1 MNKFANRSDI
11 NELDFSSIISA
22 SSIASNKTINQSIS
36 NNSIVADNYNR
47 ESTNF
52 IAKNDDTSMLINSKI
67 SLSIDNVD
75 LNHLDYLNQEFVEL
89 GLESIFSNRS
99 NKVDFSL
106 VFKNSIESLERL
118 KRQLMLNDRIQE
130 K

>member
-1 MNKFANRSDI
+1 MNKFANRNDI

-52 IAKNDDTSMLINSKI
+52 IAKNDHTSMLVNSEI
-67 SLSIDNVD
+67 SLNIDNVD
-75 LNHLDYLNQEFVEL
+75 LNHLDYLNQEFVEF
-89 GLESIFSNRS
+89 GLESIISN
-99 NKVDFSL
+99 
-106 VFKNSIESLERL
+106 VFHISRYFHWYTDPIHRL
-118 KRQLMLNDRIQE
+118 F
-130 K
+130 

>member
-52 IAKNDDTSMLINSKI
+52 IAKNDDNSMIINSKI
-67 SLSIDNVD
+67 SLNIDNVD

-89 GLESIFSNRS
+89 GLESIFSTRS